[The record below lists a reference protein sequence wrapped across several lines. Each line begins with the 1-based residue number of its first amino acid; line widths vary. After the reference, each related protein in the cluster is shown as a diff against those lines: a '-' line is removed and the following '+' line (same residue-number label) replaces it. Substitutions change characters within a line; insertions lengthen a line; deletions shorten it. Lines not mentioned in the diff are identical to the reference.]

1 MNQMKETKI
10 QYSNHLKSSFADT
23 FKDKEDADSFDDRSE
38 ESAFKNPEDY
48 LKSHLRNYYHNNMG
62 TKVLSEF
69 QMN

>member
-1 MNQMKETKI
+1 
-10 QYSNHLKSSFADT
+10 LKSSYADT
-23 FKDKEDADSFDDRSE
+23 FEDKDEDKDEADSFDDRSE

-48 LKSHLRNYYHNNMG
+48 LKSHLRNYYDNNMG